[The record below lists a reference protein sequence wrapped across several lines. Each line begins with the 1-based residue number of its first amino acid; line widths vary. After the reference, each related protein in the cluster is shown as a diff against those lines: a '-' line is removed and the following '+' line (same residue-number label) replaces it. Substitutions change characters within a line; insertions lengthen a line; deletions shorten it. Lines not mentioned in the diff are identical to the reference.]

1 VIGVRTRILLA
12 ASMVVAC
19 GGAPPVAAVHP
30 AELPLPLG
38 PPATIAPSARGAPY
52 LTQVAAHIQP
62 NWAHFLDDCRV
73 RLPPAHP
80 LNAMTL
86 SAVAELAIDRTG
98 TVVEIGLATSGSED
112 FDRAV
117 RDVLADA
124 PRVEPPPVELLS
136 DDDRVHVR
144 WLFARDLR
152 QAGPATTSLFDV
164 QLPLTGVTDR
174 LLAQG
179 ELARA
184 ARRVAAAPLTDPDR
198 LVAAERVMTHALREA
213 LSSVGAGA
221 RMTAVEAI
229 GRAHVRSLA
238 APVRALISPTIDT
251 ELRLAAITAVARL
264 EDAASVDVIAGMLPG
279 DLQSSPRLAHAETEA
294 LVALGHRDRAA
305 AVIRRALDAGA
316 EVTALQAHAI
326 VPDPALAPRLA
337 TWFKRG
343 DARTRAAVCVAVPA
357 TWGPQQVV
365 LRGLRDPDAT
375 VRAACAETVSRQA
388 RGGAAKDAATRI
400 GTAALAALRELVRD
414 RDRVVRAR
422 AVAALSILEP
432 RRVARASGDP
442 APEVRAAV
450 VAAATEAEL
459 RVLTDDPDP
468 SVRAAALA
476 TIGDRAPEL
485 LVRGSSDIAP
495 QVRIAVIATLTD
507 EGILENLRDDDSP
520 EVATAAVV
528 RHATLRG
535 RAAIA
540 SILLAQVAAA
550 PPGSAERV
558 RIALGFLLAR

>member
-1 VIGVRTRILLA
+1 
-12 ASMVVAC
+12 
-19 GGAPPVAAVHP
+19 
-30 AELPLPLG
+30 
-38 PPATIAPSARGAPY
+38 
-52 LTQVAAHIQP
+52 
-62 NWAHFLDDCRV
+62 
-73 RLPPAHP
+73 
-80 LNAMTL
+80 
-86 SAVAELAIDRTG
+86 
-98 TVVEIGLATSGSED
+98 
-112 FDRAV
+112 
-117 RDVLADA
+117 
-124 PRVEPPPVELLS
+124 
-136 DDDRVHVR
+136 
-144 WLFARDLR
+144 
-152 QAGPATTSLFDV
+152 
-164 QLPLTGVTDR
+164 
-174 LLAQG
+174 
-179 ELARA
+179 
-184 ARRVAAAPLTDPDR
+184 
-198 LVAAERVMTHALREA
+198 
-213 LSSVGAGA
+213 
-221 RMTAVEAI
+221 
-229 GRAHVRSLA
+229 
-238 APVRALISPTIDT
+238 
-251 ELRLAAITAVARL
+251 
-264 EDAASVDVIAGMLPG
+264 
-279 DLQSSPRLAHAETEA
+279 
-294 LVALGHRDRAA
+294 
-305 AVIRRALDAGA
+305 
-316 EVTALQAHAI
+316 
-326 VPDPALAPRLA
+326 
-337 TWFKRG
+337 
-343 DARTRAAVCVAVPA
+343 VPA

-400 GTAALAALRELVRD
+400 GTAALAALRDLVRD